1 MAKIEYD
8 SYSFRPIG
16 FIRTPARYRYEEPR
30 QAAFDATPARIE
42 FVPDARMK
50 EALADL
56 EGFDRL
62 WVIAVFHLN
71 LNPDRSA
78 NWNPK
83 VRPPVAPDGRRYGVF
98 STRSPHRPN
107 PIALSCVEV
116 DRIDGAVI
124 HLKACDLLDGTPV
137 LDVKPYIPAVDAFPG
152 AAAGWRDRA
161 DAEAWRISFSPEAM
175 ARIVFLRDSGAPD
188 LESFCRIQLGIN
200 PFDAG
205 RKRVEVRGDGVCAIG
220 CRTWRILFTAD
231 GAVRGIRVE
240 TVISHYRADELTPGA
255 EDRYG
260 DKELHRA
267 FLAAFPPEG
276 SGS

>member
-1 MAKIEYD
+1 MTTVFAFFAFLAGAQE
-8 SYSFRPIG
+8 SQTAFNFLRLPVS
-16 FIRTPARYRYEEPR
+16 AHV
-30 QAAFDATPARIE
+30 AALGGENITIAENDATLLFHNPALITG
-42 FVPDARMK
+42 VS
-50 EALADL
+50 
-56 EGFDRL
+56 
-62 WVIAVFHLN
+62 
-71 LNPDRSA
+71 DRSA

-152 AAAGWRDRA
+152 SAAGWRDRA
-161 DAEAWRISFSPEAM
+161 DAEAWRITFSPEAM